1 MTRRFERIYAD
12 GDHATIA
19 RITKEVV
26 ASIVTNACPVDQEMI
41 AGLVARVIHELGK
54 EDNTLFTATGN
65 GVRKYTEYTEPI
77 ETSDS
82 TGDKP

>member
-26 ASIVTNACPVDQEMI
+26 ASIVGNACPVDPEMI

-54 EDNTLFTATGN
+54 EDSMSFAGN
-65 GVRKYTEYTEPI
+65 GVRKEPI
-77 ETSDS
+77 EDS